1 MGKEYTF
8 QPDYSVHPGE
18 FLEDIIESRNL
29 TKRDVA
35 QRLDVNPSLI
45 TNITACKKPIGP
57 ELAIKLEH
65 VLGVSRNIWIN
76 MNSDYRMFQEK
87 QKEKARLK
95 KRTNWV
101 KEFPIKFLKNLNL
114 VPDTANYQKL
124 AAALLDF
131 FGISTPEVWDKYY
144 GTQAAQLRQSQA
156 FDYDPKALET
166 WIRAGEKFA
175 EEEVIDSYDK
185 KLFRKNLTKI
195 KTLTQKGPEE
205 FIPEMKK
212 LCAEAGVALTFVPE
226 PKGISVYGC
235 TKLLNKKNPLIIQSL
250 RRKVNDH
257 FWFTFFHEAG
267 HVLLHGK
274 RDIFIDNENTESK
287 KEDEADQFA
296 RESLINLKEYKIFT
310 EHGDF
315 DRLAIQ
321 SFAYE
326 QNVDPGIVVGFLQ
339 HDEHIAFSWYNGL
352 KKEINFNKIT
362 LNPS

>member
-1 MGKEYTF
+1 MGKEYAF

-87 QKEKARLK
+87 QKEKERLK
-95 KRTNWV
+95 NRENWV
-101 KEFPIKFLKNLNL
+101 KEFPIKFLKKLNL
-114 VPDTANYQKL
+114 IPNTANYQKL

-131 FGISTPEVWDKYY
+131 FGISAPEVWDKYY

-175 EEEVIDSYDK
+175 EEEVIESYDK
-185 KLFRKNLTKI
+185 KLFRKNLKEI
-195 KTLTQKGPEE
+195 KNLTQKEPEE
-205 FIPEMKK
+205 FIPKMKE

-267 HVLLHGK
+267 HILLHGK
-274 RDIFIDNENTESK
+274 RDIFIDNENTESQ

-296 RESLINLKEYKIFT
+296 RNILINKKDYQKF
-310 EHGDF
+310 
-315 DRLAIQ
+315 IQ
-321 SFAYE
+321 SNNFNKKSVLNFANS
-326 QNVDPGIVVGFLQ
+326 QNIHPGIVVGRLQ
-339 HDEHIAFSWYNGL
+339 HDQYIKYAWLHDL
-352 KKEINFNKIT
+352 KEKINFNK
-362 LNPS
+362 LGLEFS